1 MSLNMFPNISNL
13 FLIYSKNLFN
23 KKNLQE
29 RIFFSAARNIVEDEP
44 DQLNHSQNQLTNKK
58 IKDCINKRNIFN
70 FS

>member
-1 MSLNMFPNISNL
+1 MFLNIFNL

-58 IKDCINKRNIFN
+58 FKKIV
-70 FS
+70 